1 LNVRP
6 SFGVGRIR
14 WGWFAVGALALLL
27 LPAVFETHTPTLLLI
42 WALFALS
49 LGLMWGYAGILSFGH
64 AAYFGVGAYTYAI
77 AATNVGESTGPL
89 LLAVFVPAAVAA
101 VIGAMMFY
109 GRISDVYLGVITLVV
124 TLILFKFMSATA
136 GDAYRIG
143 AARLGGFNGIPAFPI
158 LNVPGDPG
166 NQIFGTPFY
175 YVVAVVLL
183 LCYLLA
189 RWILG
194 SFFGRVLVG
203 IRENEA
209 RVELLGYSVPL
220 YKTAIFT
227 IAAAMAGLA
236 GSLFACWA
244 EIVTPGVFSLG
255 QSAEVL
261 IWTIVGGLGTLVG
274 PMIGAAVLGSLKLL
288 LGHQTVIDNSLV
300 LGAILVL
307 VVLLLPRGIW
317 PTLARWR
324 ERRVTASVSRR
335 QAASARRR
343 RGANGN
349 AAAAP
354 APTPRTPQHATG
366 DRRPSPVRE
375 EVLLS
380 R

>member
-1 LNVRP
+1 
-6 SFGVGRIR
+6 
-14 WGWFAVGALALLL
+14 
-27 LPAVFETHTPTLLLI
+27 
-42 WALFALS
+42 
-49 LGLMWGYAGILSFGH
+49 
-64 AAYFGVGAYTYAI
+64 
-77 AATNVGESTGPL
+77 
-89 LLAVFVPAAVAA
+89 
-101 VIGAMMFY
+101 
-109 GRISDVYLGVITLVV
+109 VV

-158 LNVPGDPG
+158 LNVPGDTATT
-166 NQIFGTPFY
+166 IFGTAFY

-227 IAAAMAGLA
+227 ISAAMAGLA

-261 IWTIVGGLGTLVG
+261 IWTIVGGLGTLIG
-274 PMIGAAVLGSLKLL
+274 PMVGAVVLGSLKLL
-288 LGHQTVIDNSLV
+288 LGHQTLIDNSLV

-307 VVLLLPRGIW
+307 VVLLLPSGIW
-317 PTLARWR
+317 PTLGRWR
-324 ERRVTASVSRR
+324 ARRATASVSRR
-335 QAASARRR
+335 QAASTRRR
-343 RGANGN
+343 RGRQGE
-349 AAAAP
+349 
-354 APTPRTPQHATG
+354 PR
-366 DRRPSPVRE
+366 
-375 EVLLS
+375 
-380 R
+380 